1 MNQLIAL
8 KMRWVSFSMFLE
20 KILKTCSKQ
29 YLLRSF
35 AFKVLLPVF
44 FVSTF
49 AVLSFFL
56 VFTLPLSQPAAAAN
70 NSHYLFLPYITR
82 NASTESFWQPTPGT
96 SWQIQFRGQIDTS
109 LDVQVYDLD
118 MVDTPTSIIDQLH
131 TDGHKVMCYFSAGS
145 WEQWRSD
152 ADDFPDSVLGDDLDG
167 WPGEKWLDI
176 RRLDLLGP
184 IMSARLD
191 TAAQKNCDGV
201 DPDNVDGYNNS
212 TGFNLSYQD
221 QLAYN
226 TWLAD
231 QAHARGLAIGLKN
244 DLDQIADLLPYFDWA
259 LNEQCFQYNE
269 CDLLLPF
276 VTANKPVFGIE
287 YNSDTS
293 SFCPLANQMNFD
305 FLKKNWDLD
314 AWRIACR

>member
-1 MNQLIAL
+1 ML
-8 KMRWVSFSMFLE
+8 FE
-20 KILKTCSKQ
+20 KIVTIYSKQ
-29 YLLRSF
+29 LLLRPS
-35 AFKVLLPVF
+35 AFKILLPAS

-49 AVLSFFL
+49 AVVSFLF
-56 VFTLPLSQPAAAAN
+56 VFTLPHNQPAAAAN

-82 NASTESFWQPTPGT
+82 NAFAESIWRPTPGT
-96 SWQIQFRGQIDTS
+96 SWQIQFSGQIDTS

-118 MVDTPTSIIDQLH
+118 MVDTPRSTIDQLH
-131 TDGHKVMCYFSAGS
+131 TDGHTVMCYFSAGS

-191 TAAQKNCDGV
+191 TAVQKSCDGV
-201 DPDNVDGYNNS
+201 DPDNVDGYANN

-221 QLAYN
+221 QIAYN

-287 YNSDTS
+287 YNSDMS

>member
-49 AVLSFFL
+49 AVVSFFL
-56 VFTLPLSQPAAAAN
+56 VFTLPLSQPAAASN
-70 NSHYLFLPYITR
+70 NSYYLFLPYITR
-82 NASTESFWQPTPGT
+82 NASTESFWRPTPGT
-96 SWQIQFRGQIDTS
+96 SWQIQFSSQIDTS

-118 MVDTPTSIIDQLH
+118 MVDTPTTIIDQLH

-152 ADDFPDSVLGDDLDG
+152 ADDFPDSVLGSDLDG

-221 QLAYN
+221 QIAYN

-244 DLDQIADLLPYFDWA
+244 NLDQIADLLPYFDWA

-314 AWRIACR
+314 AWRKACR

>member
-1 MNQLIAL
+1 
-8 KMRWVSFSMFLE
+8 MFLE
-20 KILKTCSKQ
+20 KIKTI
-29 YLLRSF
+29 YLNRLLLRPS
-35 AFKVLLPVF
+35 AFKVLRPTF
-44 FVSTF
+44 FIGTYAVVS
-49 AVLSFFL
+49 FL
-56 VFTLPLSQPAAAAN
+56 IVFTLPYSQPATATN
-70 NSHYLFLPYITR
+70 KSHELFLPYITH
-82 NASTESFWQPTPGT
+82 NASTQPIWRPTPGT
-96 SWQIQFRGQIDTS
+96 SWQIQFSGQIDTS

-118 MVDTPTSIIDQLH
+118 LVDTPKSLIDQLH
-131 TDGHKVMCYFSAGS
+131 ADGRKVMCYFSAGS
-145 WEQWRSD
+145 WEDWRDD
-152 ADDFPDSVLGDDLDG
+152 ARDFPDYILGNNLGG

-191 TAAQKNCDGV
+191 MAAQKRCDGV
-201 DPDNVDGYNNS
+201 DPDNVDGYTND

-221 QLAYN
+221 QLDYN

-244 DLDQIADLLPYFDWA
+244 DLDQIADLMPYFDWA

-276 VTANKPVFGIE
+276 VAANKPVFGIE
-287 YNSDTS
+287 YESDTI
-293 SFCPLANQMNFD
+293 SFCSLANQMNFD

-314 AWRIACR
+314 SWRLACR

>member
-1 MNQLIAL
+1 LNQLKAFNV
-8 KMRWVSFSMFLE
+8 RWFSFSMVLE
-20 KILKTCSKQ
+20 KTVKTYSKR
-29 YLLRSF
+29 YLLRLS
-35 AFKVLLPVF
+35 AFKILRLTSFVGTFV
-44 FVSTF
+44 FVS
-49 AVLSFFL
+49 FL
-56 VFTLPLSQPAAAAN
+56 IVFTLPRSQPAAANN
-70 NSHYLFLPYITR
+70 NSHYLFLPNISR
-82 NASTESFWQPTPGT
+82 NALTESIWRPTPGI
-96 SWQIQFRGQIDTS
+96 SWQIQFSSQIDTS
-109 LDVQVYDLD
+109 LDVQLYDLD
-118 MVDTPTSIIDQLH
+118 LDDTPKSIIDQLH

-145 WEQWRSD
+145 WEEWRND
-152 ADDFPDSVLGDDLDG
+152 ADDFPDSVLGIDLDG

-176 RRLDLLGP
+176 RRLDLLGS

-191 TAAQKNCDGV
+191 SAAQKNCDGV
-201 DPDNVDGYNNS
+201 DPDNVDGYTNN

-221 QLAYN
+221 QINFN

-231 QAHARGLAIGLKN
+231 QAHARSLAIGLKN

-305 FLKKNWDLD
+305 FIKKNWDLD

>member
-49 AVLSFFL
+49 AVVSFFL

-82 NASTESFWQPTPGT
+82 NASTKSFWRPTPGT
-96 SWQIQFRGQIDTS
+96 SWQIQFSSQIDTS

-152 ADDFPDSVLGDDLDG
+152 ADDFPDSVLGDDMDV

-221 QLAYN
+221 QIAYN

-231 QAHARGLAIGLKN
+231 QAHALGLAIGLKN

>member
-1 MNQLIAL
+1 ML
-8 KMRWVSFSMFLE
+8 FE
-20 KILKTCSKQ
+20 KNAATFSKQ
-29 YLLRSF
+29 LLLRPS
-35 AFKVLLPVF
+35 AFTILLLAS

-49 AVLSFFL
+49 AVVSFLL
-56 VFTLPLSQPAAAAN
+56 VFTLPHSQPAAAAN
-70 NSHYLFLPYITR
+70 ISHYLFLPYITR
-82 NASTESFWQPTPGT
+82 NPFAESIWRPTPGT
-96 SWQIQFRGQIDTS
+96 SWQIQFSGQIDTS

-118 MVDTPTSIIDQLH
+118 MVDTPRSTIDKLH

-152 ADDFPDSVLGDDLDG
+152 ADDFPDSVLGDDLAG

-184 IMSARLD
+184 VMSARLD
-191 TAAQKNCDGV
+191 TAAQKGCDGV
-201 DPDNVDGYNNS
+201 DPDNVDGYANN

-221 QLAYN
+221 QIAYN